1 MKTPNGFKAVTAS
14 AARLSLGVT
23 MGLSLGLTIGLT
35 TALATLPS
43 VASAQTQTQTQT
55 QADDFD
61 STRSKIEMAMQ
72 GATRTPA
79 ETARDEIERRPVET
93 LEFFGLRDN
102 MRVLELVPGAGW
114 YTKILAPTLRGSG
127 KLYVAI
133 GTDTVVERVL
143 DQPGFDEVEV
153 LSLPDGMTLRD
164 LAPLELDVEDLDMVL
179 TFRNLH
185 NMNADS
191 RAHLNNAIFNSLRSG
206 GLYGVIDH
214 TRRHLE
220 ADNREN
226 GRRLDP
232 VLVIK
237 EIQDAGFELADF
249 SDLHASVA
257 DDLTLEVGHATVTG
271 RTDRFTLLFRKP

>member
-1 MKTPNGFKAVTAS
+1 MISFICGKTGTAVLAS
-14 AARLSLGVT
+14 VAMTLCLS
-23 MGLSLGLTIGLT
+23 
-35 TALATLPS
+35 APATL
-43 VASAQTQTQTQT
+43 AQD
-55 QADDFD
+55 DDFA
-61 STRSKIEMAMQ
+61 STRNKIEMALQ

-79 ETARDEIERRPVET
+79 EIARDEIERRPVET
-93 LEFFGLRDN
+93 LEFFGLRED

-133 GTDTVVERVL
+133 GTDTVAERVL
-143 DQPGFDEVEV
+143 TEPGFDEVEV
-153 LSLPDGMTLRD
+153 LNLPEGMTLRE
-164 LAPLELDVEDLDMVL
+164 LAPFNFDVDNLDLVL

-185 NMNADS
+185 NLDAQS
-191 RAHLNNAIFNSLRSG
+191 RAHLNNAIFDSLRAG
-206 GLYGVIDH
+206 GLYGVVDH

-220 ADNREN
+220 ADTREN

-232 VLVIK
+232 VLVIR
-237 EIQDAGFELADF
+237 EIQAAGFELVDF

-257 DDLTLEVGHATVTG
+257 DDLTLEVGHETVTG

>member
-14 AARLSLGVT
+14 AVRLSLGVT
-23 MGLSLGLTIGLT
+23 MGLSLGLTITLT

-55 QADDFD
+55 QADGFD

-164 LAPLELDVEDLDMVL
+164 LAPLELDFIAGIVTEASDPNDVYDMWPDLYYAYDKANFK
-179 TFRNLH
+179 TNLGNLLKKH
-185 NMNADS
+185 
-191 RAHLNNAIFNSLRSG
+191 
-206 GLYGVIDH
+206 
-214 TRRHLE
+214 
-220 ADNREN
+220 EN
-226 GRRLDP
+226 
-232 VLVIK
+232 K
-237 EIQDAGFELADF
+237 TELAQFDADAF
-249 SDLHASVA
+249 VSDREICSFPIY
-257 DDLTLEVGHATVTG
+257 DG
-271 RTDRFTLLFRKP
+271 RGDKQ

>member
-1 MKTPNGFKAVTAS
+1 MPKRLSIKS
-14 AARLSLGVT
+14 AAILALST
-23 MGLSLGLTIGLT
+23 AISLSAASGLTH
-35 TALATLPS
+35 
-43 VASAQTQTQTQT
+43 AQS
-55 QADDFD
+55 DDFE
-61 STRSKIEMAMQ
+61 STRSKIQMAMQ

-79 ETARDEIERRPVET
+79 ETERDEIERKPVET
-93 LEFFGLRDN
+93 LEFFGLRED

-114 YTKILAPTLRGSG
+114 YTKILAPTLRDQG

-133 GTDTVVERVL
+133 GTDTVVQQVL
-143 DQPGFDEVEV
+143 NQPGFDEVEV
-153 LSLPDGMTLRD
+153 LTLPEGMTLRE
-164 LAPLELDVEDLDMVL
+164 LAPFEFDVNDLDMVL

-185 NMNADS
+185 NMNAAS
-191 RAHLNNAIFNSLRSG
+191 RAHLNTAIFDSLRSG
-206 GLYGVIDH
+206 GLYGVKDH
-214 TRRHLE
+214 TRRHME

-237 EIQDAGFELADF
+237 EIQDAGFELVDF

-257 DDLTLEVGHATVTG
+257 DGLELEVGHETVTG

>member
-1 MKTPNGFKAVTAS
+1 MIKHFSGNTGTP
-14 AARLSLGVT
+14 LL
-23 MGLSLGLTIGLT
+23 
-35 TALATLPS
+35 TALALS
-43 VASAQTQTQTQT
+43 LIVAAPLVRAQP
-55 QADDFD
+55 DHFE

-72 GATRTPA
+72 GATRTAA
-79 ETARDEIERRPVET
+79 ETARDEVERKPVDT
-93 LEFFGLRDN
+93 LEFFGFRED

-133 GTDTVVERVL
+133 GTDTVAERVL
-143 DQPGFDEVEV
+143 NQPGFDEVEV
-153 LSLPDGMTLRD
+153 LGLPEDMTLRE
-164 LAPLELDVEDLDMVL
+164 LAPFNFDVDDLDMVL

-185 NMNADS
+185 NMNAQS
-191 RAHLNNAIFNSLRSG
+191 RMHLNDAIFDSLASG

-220 ADNREN
+220 PDNREN

-237 EIQDAGFELADF
+237 EIQGAGFELVDY

-257 DDLTLEVGHATVTG
+257 DDLALEVGHETVTG

>member
-1 MKTPNGFKAVTAS
+1 MIK
-14 AARLSLGVT
+14 SLRGKVD
-23 MGLSLGLTIGLT
+23 
-35 TALATLPS
+35 TALMAALAMSVTLVTP
-43 VASAQTQTQTQT
+43 VVSAQS
-55 QADDFD
+55 DDFAD
-61 STRSKIEMAMQ
+61 TRNKIEMALQ

-79 ETARDEIERRPVET
+79 ETARDDIERRPLET
-93 LEFFGLRDN
+93 LEFFRLRED
-102 MRVLELVPGAGW
+102 MRVLELIPGAGW

-133 GTDTVVERVL
+133 GTDTVAERVL
-143 DQPGFDEVEV
+143 TEPGFDEVEV
-153 LSLPDGMTLRD
+153 LTLPEGMTLRE
-164 LAPLELDVEDLDMVL
+164 LAPFNFTVNELDMVL

-185 NMNADS
+185 NMDAQS
-191 RAHLNNAIFNSLRSG
+191 RAHLNDAVFDSLRAG

-220 ADNREN
+220 ADTREN

-237 EIQDAGFELADF
+237 ETQAAGFELVDF

-257 DDLTLEVGHATVTG
+257 DDLTLEVGHETVTG

>member
-1 MKTPNGFKAVTAS
+1 MIKSFRGKADFAFM
-14 AARLSLGVT
+14 A
-23 MGLSLGLTIGLT
+23 
-35 TALATLPS
+35 ALAMSLTLAAPI
-43 VASAQTQTQTQT
+43 VQAQS
-55 QADDFD
+55 DDFAD
-61 STRSKIEMAMQ
+61 TRNKIEMALQ

-93 LEFFGLRDN
+93 LEFFGLRED

-143 DQPGFDEVEV
+143 NEPGFDEVEV
-153 LSLPDGMTLRD
+153 LTLPDGMTLRE
-164 LAPLELDVEDLDMVL
+164 LAPFNFTVDDLDMVL

-185 NMNADS
+185 NMDAQS
-191 RAHLNNAIFNSLRSG
+191 RAHLNDAVFDSLRAG

-220 ADNREN
+220 ADTREN

-232 VLVIK
+232 VLVIR
-237 EIQDAGFELADF
+237 EIQAAGFELVDF

-257 DDLTLEVGHATVTG
+257 DDLTLEVGHETVTG

>member
-1 MKTPNGFKAVTAS
+1 MIRTIARSRVRKSGS
-14 AARLSLGVT
+14 ALLAGLAMSL
-23 MGLSLGLTIGLT
+23 
-35 TALATLPS
+35 TLINPS
-43 VASAQTQTQTQT
+43 AWAQE
-55 QADDFD
+55 DDFAD
-61 STRSKIEMAMQ
+61 TRNKIEMAMQ

-79 ETARDEIERRPVET
+79 ETARDEIERKPIET
-93 LEFFGLRDN
+93 LEFFGFRED

-114 YTKILAPTLRGSG
+114 YTKILAPSLRGSG

-133 GTDTVVERVL
+133 GTDNVAERVL
-143 DQPGFDEVEV
+143 NQPGFDEVEV
-153 LSLPDGMTLRD
+153 LALPEGMTLRD
-164 LAPLELDVEDLDMVL
+164 LAAFEFDVNELDLVL

-185 NMNADS
+185 NMNAQS
-191 RAHLNNAIFNSLRSG
+191 RAHLNDAVFNSLRSG

-220 ADNREN
+220 PDNRDN

-237 EIQDAGFELADF
+237 EIQAAGFELVDF

-257 DDLTLEVGHATVTG
+257 DNLTLEVGHEYVTG

>member
-1 MKTPNGFKAVTAS
+1 MIKLFRGNIGPAFLAGLAVTVSLS
-14 AARLSLGVT
+14 A
-23 MGLSLGLTIGLT
+23 
-35 TALATLPS
+35 P
-43 VASAQTQTQTQT
+43 VAQAQT
-55 QADDFD
+55 DDFA
-61 STRSKIEMAMQ
+61 STRNKIEMALL

-79 ETARDEIERRPVET
+79 EIARDEIERKPVAT
-93 LEFFGLRDN
+93 LEFFGLRED

-133 GTDTVVERVL
+133 GTDTVAERVL
-143 DQPGFDEVEV
+143 NQPGFDEVEV
-153 LSLPDGMTLRD
+153 LHLPEGMTLRE
-164 LAPLELDVEDLDMVL
+164 LAPFNFAVDDLDMVL

-185 NMNADS
+185 NMNAQS
-191 RAHLNNAIFNSLRSG
+191 RAHLNDAIFDSLSTG

-220 ADNREN
+220 LDDREN

-232 VLVIK
+232 VLMIK
-237 EIQDAGFELADF
+237 EIQAAGFELVDF

-257 DDLTLEVGHATVTG
+257 DDLTLEVGHETVTG

>member
-1 MKTPNGFKAVTAS
+1 MISFICGKTGTAVLAS
-14 AARLSLGVT
+14 VAMTLCLS
-23 MGLSLGLTIGLT
+23 
-35 TALATLPS
+35 APATL
-43 VASAQTQTQTQT
+43 AQD
-55 QADDFD
+55 DDFA
-61 STRSKIEMAMQ
+61 STRNKIEMALQ

-79 ETARDEIERRPVET
+79 EIARDEIERRPVET
-93 LEFFGLRDN
+93 LEFFGLRED

-133 GTDTVVERVL
+133 GTDTVAERVL
-143 DQPGFDEVEV
+143 TEPGFDEVEV
-153 LSLPDGMTLRD
+153 LNLPEGMTLRE
-164 LAPLELDVEDLDMVL
+164 LAPFNFDVDNLDLVL

-185 NMNADS
+185 NMDAQS
-191 RAHLNNAIFNSLRSG
+191 RAHLNNAIFDSLRTG
-206 GLYGVIDH
+206 GLYGVVDH

-220 ADNREN
+220 ADTREN

-232 VLVIK
+232 VLVIR
-237 EIQDAGFELADF
+237 EIQAAGFELVDF

-257 DDLTLEVGHATVTG
+257 DDLTLEVGHETVTG

>member
-1 MKTPNGFKAVTAS
+1 
-14 AARLSLGVT
+14 
-23 MGLSLGLTIGLT
+23 
-35 TALATLPS
+35 
-43 VASAQTQTQTQT
+43 
-55 QADDFD
+55 
-61 STRSKIEMAMQ
+61 
-72 GATRTPA
+72 
-79 ETARDEIERRPVET
+79 
-93 LEFFGLRDN
+93 

-143 DQPGFDEVEV
+143 NEPGFDEVEV
-153 LSLPDGMTLRD
+153 LTLPDGMTLRE
-164 LAPLELDVEDLDMVL
+164 LAPFNFTVDDLDMVL

-185 NMNADS
+185 NMDAQS
-191 RAHLNNAIFNSLRSG
+191 RAHLNDAVFDSLRAG

-220 ADNREN
+220 ADTREN

-232 VLVIK
+232 VLVIR
-237 EIQDAGFELADF
+237 EIQAAGFELVDF

-257 DDLTLEVGHATVTG
+257 DDLTLEVGHETVTG

>member
-1 MKTPNGFKAVTAS
+1 MIKHFSGKTGTAFLASLAMSLVVTAPS
-14 AARLSLGVT
+14 AW
-23 MGLSLGLTIGLT
+23 
-35 TALATLPS
+35 
-43 VASAQTQTQTQT
+43 AQ
-55 QADDFD
+55 AADFD
-61 STRSKIEMAMQ
+61 STRNKLEMAMQ

-79 ETARDEIERRPVET
+79 ETARDEIERQPVAT
-93 LEFFGLRDN
+93 LEFFGFRED

-133 GTDTVVERVL
+133 GTDTVAERVL
-143 DQPGFDEVEV
+143 NQPGFDEVDV
-153 LSLPDGMTLRD
+153 LNLPEGMTLRE
-164 LAPLELDVEDLDMVL
+164 LEPFNFEVEDLDMVL

-185 NMNADS
+185 NMNAES
-191 RAHLNNAIFNSLRSG
+191 RMHLNDAIFDSLRPG

-220 ADNREN
+220 PDNREN

-237 EIQDAGFELADF
+237 ETQAAGFELVDF

-257 DDLTLEVGHATVTG
+257 DDLTLEVGNEIVTG

>member
-1 MKTPNGFKAVTAS
+1 MIKHFSGKTGTAFLASLAMSLVVTAPS
-14 AARLSLGVT
+14 AWG
-23 MGLSLGLTIGLT
+23 
-35 TALATLPS
+35 
-43 VASAQTQTQTQT
+43 
-55 QADDFD
+55 QAADSD
-61 STRSKIEMAMQ
+61 STRNKIEMAMQ

-79 ETARDEIERRPVET
+79 ETARDEIERKPVDT
-93 LEFFGLRDN
+93 LEFFGFRED

-133 GTDTVVERVL
+133 GTDTVTERVL
-143 DQPGFDEVEV
+143 TQPGFDEVEV
-153 LSLPDGMTLRD
+153 LSLPEGMTLRE
-164 LAPLELDVEDLDMVL
+164 LAPFNFEVDDLDMVL

-185 NMNADS
+185 NMNAQS
-191 RAHLNNAIFNSLRSG
+191 RMHLNDAIFDSLAPG

-220 ADNREN
+220 PDNREN

-237 EIQDAGFELADF
+237 EIQDAGFELVDY

-257 DDLTLEVGHATVTG
+257 DDLTLEVGHETVTG